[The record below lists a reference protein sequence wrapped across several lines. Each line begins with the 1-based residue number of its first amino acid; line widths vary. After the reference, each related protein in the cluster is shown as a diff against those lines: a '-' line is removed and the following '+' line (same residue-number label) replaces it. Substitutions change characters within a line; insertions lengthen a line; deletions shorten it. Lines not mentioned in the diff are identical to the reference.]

1 MESALHRAKVAAMLA
16 EEYGAQARLRRIRE
30 EFSLLAAR
38 DEVLEAGLVQDARG
52 IARRQLHSLLRIT
65 ETAPD
70 LRTQSRLV
78 LCELLV
84 AVGAGRGLLAFE
96 LPGASPHFVAL
107 TAQGHEW
114 QSTDPRCQAILH
126 QLQHDGI
133 DSFEDDPRLLA
144 TPLFLV
150 DSRIGSLVVERDA
163 EDAPFTRAEVD
174 QLMMLAAQL
183 PLALE
188 LARKLQEREQV
199 EVRRRQDLRMESMR
213 ELAGATA
220 NDLNTTL
227 TAMLAG
233 LEDLDEENAS
243 GPGARQSAARRQRE
257 SLALIRDGL
266 RRASDLTRQ
275 LLTFSGRQLL

>member
-1 MESALHRAKVAAMLA
+1 
-16 EEYGAQARLRRIRE
+16 
-30 EFSLLAAR
+30 
-38 DEVLEAGLVQDARG
+38 
-52 IARRQLHSLLRIT
+52 
-65 ETAPD
+65 
-70 LRTQSRLV
+70 
-78 LCELLV
+78 
-84 AVGAGRGLLAFE
+84 
-96 LPGASPHFVAL
+96 
-107 TAQGHEW
+107 
-114 QSTDPRCQAILH
+114 
-126 QLQHDGI
+126 
-133 DSFEDDPRLLA
+133 
-144 TPLFLV
+144 
-150 DSRIGSLVVERDA
+150 
-163 EDAPFTRAEVD
+163 D

-275 LLTFSGRQLL
+275 LLTFSGRQLLDIRTIDGRETVSDIVPLIQRILGNDFELRLRIPGAAKLPLRTDRGHLEQAIVNMAINARDAMPAGGTIDIVVTQV